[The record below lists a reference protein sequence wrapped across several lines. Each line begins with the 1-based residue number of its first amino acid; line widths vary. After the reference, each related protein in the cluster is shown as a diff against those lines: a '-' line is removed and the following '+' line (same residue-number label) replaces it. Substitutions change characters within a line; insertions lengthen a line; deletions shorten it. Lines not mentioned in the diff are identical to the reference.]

1 MYKNYLF
8 DLDGTLLPMDM
19 KYFVELFLAAYCK
32 KMVPITKIH
41 ADTLTDAI
49 WTGVGNMARNDGN
62 CLNSDIFWRSMNRVC
77 NRDMRPFSDVIDNFY
92 RTEFDAARA
101 ATKLQPL
108 SRTCVEYIKAHG
120 GKLIVATNPIFPKS
134 STYRRIQWAGLDVN
148 AFDYITTYDNSS
160 ACKPNLNYYEE
171 ICSVCGIHPEES
183 IMRGYGCRT
192 AGFRY
197 VSYHRLP
204 HKPRKQGAFSLSS
217 RKLRRLLR
225 LPDRPVSMIL
235 NFYTS
240 HKKSD

>member
-49 WTGVGNMARNDGN
+49 WTGVGNTARSDGN

-77 NRDMRPFSDVIDNFY
+77 HRDMRPFSDVIDNFY

-120 GKLIVATNPIFPKS
+120 GKLIVATNPIFRNPPPTAVS
-134 STYRRIQWAGLDVN
+134 NGQGLMSTLLTISPPTTTRPPASRI
-148 AFDYITTYDNSS
+148 
-160 ACKPNLNYYEE
+160 
-171 ICSVCGIHPEES
+171 
-183 IMRGYGCRT
+183 
-192 AGFRY
+192 
-197 VSYHRLP
+197 
-204 HKPRKQGAFSLSS
+204 
-217 RKLRRLLR
+217 
-225 LPDRPVSMIL
+225 
-235 NFYTS
+235 
-240 HKKSD
+240 